1 MSISIEQLQR
11 EIQELRDR
19 EAIKEC
25 IYRYCR
31 GADRLDREVMLS
43 AYHVDAIDE
52 HGKFV
57 GTAAEFVDWALAQHI
72 DAHLS
77 TQHFVGNHLC
87 DIDGDVAHAETYF
100 MFVAMN
106 KRGKIMQMNGG
117 RYIDRFERRNGTWAI
132 AYRICLRDWA
142 NLDER
147 PDMSDLT
154 SFTSTRAILSDEVR
168 AFMNGG
174 PASRRDRSDPSYQRP
189 LHADVE
195 RVKACKL
202 LQA

>member
-1 MSISIEQLQR
+1 MTASLEQLQR
-11 EIQELRDR
+11 EIRDLRDHER
-19 EAIKEC
+19 IKEC

-43 AYHVDAIDE
+43 AYHPDAIDE

-87 DIDGDVAHAETYF
+87 EIDGDVAHAETYF

-117 RYIDRFERRNGTWAI
+117 RYIDRFERRNGSWAI

-147 PDMSDLT
+147 PDMNDLT

-174 PASRRDRSDPSYQRP
+174 PASRRDRGDPSYQRP
-189 LHADVE
+189 LRADFDRVE
-195 RVKACKL
+195 ACKQL
-202 LQA
+202 KG

>member
-43 AYHVDAIDE
+43 AYHMDAIDE

-72 DAHLS
+72 EAHLS

-87 DIDGDVAHAETYF
+87 DVDGDLAHAETYF

-189 LHADVE
+189 LRADLE
-195 RVKACKL
+195 RVAACKQL
-202 LQA
+202 KG

>member
-1 MSISIEQLQR
+1 MTASLEQLQR
-11 EIQELRDR
+11 EIQDLRDR
-19 EAIKEC
+19 ERIKDC

-43 AYHVDAIDE
+43 AYHPDAIDE

-87 DIDGDVAHAETYF
+87 EIDGDVAHAETYF

-117 RYIDRFERRNGTWAI
+117 RYIDRFERRNGNWAI

-147 PDMSDLT
+147 PDMNDLT

-174 PASRRDRSDPSYQRP
+174 PASRRDRTDPSYQRP
-189 LHADVE
+189 LRADFDRVE
-195 RVKACKL
+195 ACKQL
-202 LQA
+202 KG